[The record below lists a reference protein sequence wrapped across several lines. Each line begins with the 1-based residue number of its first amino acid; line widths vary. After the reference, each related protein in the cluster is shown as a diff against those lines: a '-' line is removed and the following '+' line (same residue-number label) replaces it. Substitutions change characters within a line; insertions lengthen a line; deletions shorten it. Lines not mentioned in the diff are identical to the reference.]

1 MSWKKF
7 LLSINSIGILLL
19 WMGPPLIYFIK
30 SLLMPNSGSLFTGVF
45 YILGIILMVNS
56 SNAKIGFVPNMHL
69 LLFGGLF
76 FVISQ
81 CYLFFYN
88 YEPQNFYPDVLN
100 LFLIT
105 LFFFYLLK
113 IENSIKDI
121 LPFWIFIFT
130 LIINFCLIY
139 SIYNNPL
146 YSLGARATV
155 QFGTDEF
162 TGNPYIYARNGFA
175 GFIISYLLI
184 KFRIKSSLL
193 ISNFFIQFFCY
204 FNLWLSLVII
214 FLTQTRTI
222 FLSFLLI
229 LIPLFFFVRSDNKQ
243 KSTNSDLNYPL
254 ILFYSLFGIL
264 VIYFNNQYNIF
275 DFVSNTFSHSLEIFT
290 NAIDTGINMGANV
303 QDDSAMG
310 RVGGIKIMFNK
321 INERPEFLLMGGGY
335 RFLYMD
341 IPFLEV
347 LINFGIFS
355 FIFYI
360 IFQFYIFKH
369 AIYAIFSKDIL
380 QVFLGFM
387 SFQILI
393 AIFTTGRC
401 LDFSYWISY
410 LVLIRFLENDL
421 SIFKEKMDLS

>member
-1 MSWKKF
+1 
-7 LLSINSIGILLL
+7 
-19 WMGPPLIYFIK
+19 MGPPLIYFIK
-30 SLLMPNSGSLFTGVF
+30 SLVMPNAGSLFTGFF

-56 SNAKIGFVPNMHL
+56 INAKIGFIPNMQL
-69 LLFGGLF
+69 LLFGGIF

-81 CYLFFYN
+81 CYLFCYN
-88 YEPQNFYPDVLN
+88 FEPQNFSADILN

-105 LFFFYLLK
+105 LYFFYLLK
-113 IENSIKDI
+113 TESDIKYI

-130 LIINFCLIY
+130 LVVNLCLIY

-146 YSLGARATV
+146 YTLGARATV

-184 KFRIKSSLL
+184 KFRAKSNLFS
-193 ISNFFIQFFCY
+193 SNFFTQFFCY
-204 FNLWLSLVII
+204 FNLWLSLIII

-222 FLSFLLI
+222 FLSFILI
-229 LIPLFFFVRSDNKQ
+229 LIPLFFLVRGNKQ
-243 KSTNSDLNYPL
+243 KSNISYFNYPL
-254 ILFYSLFGIL
+254 ILFYSLFGVL
-264 VIYFNNQYNIF
+264 LFYFNNQFNIF
-275 DFVSNTFSHSLEIFT
+275 DFVSNSFTHSIEIFT
-290 NAIDTGINMGANV
+290 NAIDTGINMGSNV
-303 QDDSAMG
+303 QDESAMG
-310 RVGGIKIMFNK
+310 RVGGIKIMFSK
-321 INERPEFLLMGGGY
+321 ISERPAFLFTGGGY

-341 IPFLEV
+341 IPFLEA
-347 LINFGIFS
+347 LINFGILS
-355 FIFYI
+355 FFFYFV
-360 IFQFYIFKH
+360 FQIYIFKH
-369 AIYAIFSKDIL
+369 AIFAIFSNDIL

-410 LVLIRFLENDL
+410 VLLIRFFENDL
-421 SIFKEKMDLS
+421 SIYKEKLD

>member
-1 MSWKKF
+1 VSWKKF

-19 WMGPPLIYFIK
+19 WLGPPLIYFIK
-30 SLLMPNSGSLFTGVF
+30 SLIMPNAGSLFTGVF

-56 SNAKIGFVPNMHL
+56 INAKIGFIPNIQL
-69 LLFGGLF
+69 LLFGGIF

-88 YEPQNFYPDVLN
+88 FEPQNFSADILN

-105 LFFFYLLK
+105 LYFFYLLK
-113 IENSIKDI
+113 TENGIKYI
-121 LPFWIFIFT
+121 LPFWIFLFT
-130 LIINFCLIY
+130 LIINLCLIY
-139 SIYNNPL
+139 SISNNPL
-146 YSLGARATV
+146 YTLGARATV

-175 GFIISYLLI
+175 GFIISYLII
-184 KFRIKSSLL
+184 KFRSNSNALE
-193 ISNFFIQFFCY
+193 SNFFTQFFCY
-204 FNLWLSLVII
+204 FNLWLSLVVI

-222 FLSFLLI
+222 FLSFLII
-229 LIPLFFFVRSDNKQ
+229 LIPLFFFIRGPKQELNKPLF
-243 KSTNSDLNYPL
+243 SYPL
-254 ILFYSLFGIL
+254 LLFYSLFSIL
-264 VIYFNNQYNIF
+264 VIYFNNVYNIF
-275 DFVSNTFSHSLEIFT
+275 DFITNSFTHTIEIFT
-290 NAIDTGINMGANV
+290 NAIDTGINMGSNV
-303 QDDSAMG
+303 QDESAMG
-310 RVGGIKIMFNK
+310 RVGGIKIMLSK
-321 INERPEFLLMGGGY
+321 ISERPEFLISGGGY

-341 IPFLEV
+341 IPFLEA
-347 LINFGIFS
+347 LINFGIFT
-355 FIFYI
+355 FFFFVV
-360 IFQFYIFKH
+360 FQLYIFKH

-410 LVLIRFLENDL
+410 FVLIRFFENDF
-421 SIFKEKMDLS
+421 SIFKFKTS